1 MELPTRYTPAEHEG
15 AIYAKWEASGAFTP
29 GPPKHGERTFTV
41 MIPPPN
47 VTGVLHMGH
56 ALNNTIQDIVVR
68 HRRMSGWTALWVP
81 GTDHAGIA
89 TQAVVERK
97 LFEEEK
103 KTRNDLGREA
113 FLERVWAWKE
123 KHGNYILEQ
132 FRRMGFSC
140 DWTRTHFTME
150 PALSRA
156 VRVAFVRLF
165 EKGLVYRGPRL
176 VNWDC
181 VLETAVGDD
190 EIEYQTR
197 KDKLYHIRYPVR
209 GGGGPGDEGTGEFVT
224 VAGNLSTARSS
235 SCRSSA
241 ARSRSSS
248 TRASSASSA
257 RGPSRSLPATTRPTT
272 SAARSTSSRS
282 STSTRRTAA

>member
-1 MELPTRYTPAEHEG
+1 MELDPRYDPHAHEA
-15 AIYAKWEASGAFTP
+15 AIYQAWLASGAFTP
-29 GPPKHGERTFTV
+29 AAKAHGERFV
-41 MIPPPN
+41 IMIPPPN

-68 HRRMSGWTALWVP
+68 HRRMLGFETLWMP

-97 LFEEEK
+97 LYEEEK
-103 KTRNDLGREA
+103 KTRNDLGRPA

-140 DWTRTHFTME
+140 DWSRTRFTME

-156 VRVAFVRLF
+156 VREAFVRLF
-165 EKGLVYRGPRL
+165 EKGLVYRGARL

-181 VLETAVGDD
+181 VLETAVSDD
-190 EIEYQTR
+190 EI
-197 KDKLYHIRYPVR
+197 
-209 GGGGPGDEGTGEFVT
+209 
-224 VAGNLSTARSS
+224 
-235 SCRSSA
+235 
-241 ARSRSSS
+241 
-248 TRASSASSA
+248 
-257 RGPSRSLPATTRPTT
+257 
-272 SAARSTSSRS
+272 
-282 STSTRRTAA
+282 